1 LQKEEKIR
9 KRFLRNDKKK
19 GCIIN
24 LIKYKPLIM
33 KKLSFLGILFLIQI
47 SLFAQS
53 PDAPILEFVCE
64 LKVLIDKALVVG
76 ETAHGT
82 RRVVPIKGGTFKGP
96 KMKGEIINGGA
107 DWQVVRADGVTE
119 VEAHYDLRTDDS
131 TIIYIKNVGL
141 RVATPEVAARIA
153 KGEKV
158 SPTEYYFRA
167 VPKFEAPKNSK
178 YDWLNNAIFICKA
191 IRMPDY
197 VAIQVWKVL

>member
-1 LQKEEKIR
+1 
-9 KRFLRNDKKK
+9 
-19 GCIIN
+19 
-24 LIKYKPLIM
+24 M
-33 KKLSFLGILFLIQI
+33 KKLSFLGAFFLMQI
-47 SLFAQS
+47 NLFAQS
-53 PDAPILEFVCE
+53 PETPTLEFVCE
-64 LKVLIDKALVVG
+64 LNVLIDKALVVG

-82 RRVVPIKGGTFKGP
+82 RRIVPIKGGTFKGP
-96 KMKGEIINGGA
+96 KIKGEIINGGA

-131 TIIYIKNVGL
+131 TVIYIKNVGL

-158 SPTEYYFRA
+158 SPTEYCFRT
-167 VPKFEAPKNSK
+167 VLKFEAPKNSK

>member
-1 LQKEEKIR
+1 
-9 KRFLRNDKKK
+9 
-19 GCIIN
+19 
-24 LIKYKPLIM
+24 M
-33 KKLSFLGILFLIQI
+33 KKLSFLTILSFMQIQ
-47 SLFAQS
+47 LFAQT
-53 PDAPILEFVCE
+53 PEPPTLEYVCE

-82 RRVVPIKGGTFKGP
+82 RRIVPIKGGTFEGP

-167 VPKFEAPKNSK
+167 TPKFEAPKNGK
-178 YDWLNNAIFICKA
+178 YNWLNNAIFVCKA

-197 VAIQVWKVL
+197 VMIQVWKVL